1 MPPQSLSILL
11 CVVATFGVAL
21 EELNWEPCIPE
32 DTRYHEYSFLKITFM
47 SCLQM
52 TKIRHL
58 KSPQGNSVAFHYF
71 DLRLRYVYILVL
83 YCAGHA
89 CSTIIRFCFGHI
101 CSDALGVFI

>member
-58 KSPQGNSVAFHYF
+58 KSPQGNSVAFQAA
-71 DLRLRYVYILVL
+71 LVPPIISLWTACNSIL
-83 YCAGHA
+83 
-89 CSTIIRFCFGHI
+89 F
-101 CSDALGVFI
+101 